1 MEDSLHLKY
10 LVVSP
15 LDLKWGLAVNSV
27 GFQEIG
33 AGMPYPPANHPSR
46 YIFSE
51 EKGRILGEYQ
61 LLYITRGKGMFTS
74 ATLGRWVP
82 VTRGSMFLLFP
93 GEWHSYRPDKDTGWR
108 EYWIGFQGPV
118 IDSRVENGF
127 FTKEKPVFDVGIHS
141 EVVELYE
148 NAIQIASGQESG
160 FQPLL
165 GSIVVHLL
173 GLCYYYA
180 RNRAFRASDAGDL
193 ISRAK
198 LLIEGQFRTIGPEQV
213 AESLCMGYS
222 NFRKLFKEYT
232 GLSPAKYIQEVRF
245 SKTKEALTNSDRSIK
260 EIAYDMGFD
269 NYEYFFTAF
278 RRLCGMTP
286 AEYRALTQGRSR

>member
-1 MEDSLHLKY
+1 MDDAIHLKY

-15 LDLKWGLAVNSV
+15 LDLKWGLAVHSV
-27 GFQEIG
+27 GFQDI
-33 AGMPYPPANHPSR
+33 APGMPYPPGDHPSR
-46 YIFSE
+46 YLFSE
-51 EKGRILGEYQ
+51 ERGRTLNEYQ

-74 ATLGRWVP
+74 ASLGRWVP
-82 VTRGSMFLLFP
+82 VNRGSMFLLFP
-93 GEWHSYRPDKDTGWR
+93 GEWHSYRPDKDSGWK

-127 FTKEKPVFDVGIHS
+127 FSKEKPVFNVGLHGEIA
-141 EVVELYE
+141 ELYE
-148 NAIQIASGQESG
+148 HAIKAASSQESG

-180 RNRAFRASDAGDL
+180 RNRAFRATEASDL
-193 ISRAK
+193 IGRAK
-198 LLIEGQFRTIGPEQV
+198 LLISEQFRTIGPEQV
-213 AESLCMGYS
+213 AQALCMGYS
-222 NFRKLFKEYT
+222 NFRRIFKEYT

-245 SKTKEALTNSDRSIK
+245 SRTKEALTNTDRSVK
-260 EIAYDMGFD
+260 EIAYDMGFE

-278 RRLCGMTP
+278 RRMAGMTP
-286 AEYRALTQGRSR
+286 AEYRALTQGLSG